1 MPGRGCNLAMLK
13 WVKRNHEL
21 SGTRPPGGEKGRCE
35 GSKVEASLVF
45 SSQRLMFQT
54 LRFQRTTKTSESVPF
69 KGIERKTLIFFL
81 LF

>member
-21 SGTRPPGGEKGRCE
+21 SGTCPPGGEKSRCE

-45 SSQRLMFQT
+45 SSQRLTYVPDITF
-54 LRFQRTTKTSESVPF
+54 SEDNKDF
-69 KGIERKTLIFFL
+69 W